1 MAKIMDIDFAG
12 DGYNSPFMQMKD
24 TLLIDGLLYNTS
36 TLYTIPFKSI
46 KFKAW
51 DGDMEKLATGTAD
64 FNMITGSANYEPLV
78 SSGRALRGRSD
89 LMPYG
94 GSFIVDSADSSV
106 GYHIQPTGNLSSNST
121 VHKLNLDDNTITN
134 SVSTDDPMKPVWIVG
149 QNATKIFI
157 MGSLIT
163 NSYYYGRVGYIDK
176 ATLEITVTGDSTRYV
191 HMSYITE
198 SADSIYFAFTSV
210 YNTPLYRIWKYN
222 KTTGAYTQVA
232 TLTSP
237 SSSQDAFMIPSQK
250 RVIDADTD
258 AVYQATPASSASDGF
273 EVYKSQINK
282 GTGTAANTQC
292 SLDFATAGTTR
303 AAEMVKPTTTTAG
316 ALTTETWLVSGTAD
330 DYVCFGVTEN
340 PDESA
345 EPSGSFLI
353 YVFMIDSTDTDL
365 IYIGKIAPS
374 VRVRNFFPVE
384 DDWSKIAVVHD
395 AGLKLYEFNNSTE
408 TYDWVQNF
416 PANVQ
421 SVAKDKL
428 ERIWVLEETGVL
440 SMFSATTPTR
450 VSVTMASETYNYT
463 GTTINTSADV
473 SAWDVNNN
481 RIVADVKLI
490 LEGSAEFADASQS
503 KTIATSA
510 SAETNVAINITGS
523 SSSRVIAS
531 VVV

>member
-1 MAKIMDIDFAG
+1 MAKIMDIDFVG

-24 TLLIDGLLYNTS
+24 TLLIDGTLYNSS
-36 TLYTIPFKSI
+36 TLYTIPFKSV
-46 KFKAW
+46 KFKAY
-51 DGDMEKLATGTAD
+51 DSDMEKLATGTAD
-64 FNMITGSANYEPLV
+64 FNMITSSSNFEPLV

-94 GSFIVDSADSSV
+94 GNFIVDSADSSV
-106 GYHIQPTGNLSSNST
+106 GYHIQSTGILSSNTT

-134 SVSTDDPMKPVWIVG
+134 TVSTDDPMKPVFIVG

-157 MGSLIT
+157 MGSLTTT
-163 NSYYYGRVGYIDK
+163 NYYYGRIGYIDK
-176 ATLEITVTGDSTRYV
+176 ATLTITLNGDNTRYT

-210 YNTPLYRIWKYN
+210 YNTPVYRVWKYD
-222 KTTGAYTQVA
+222 KTTGGYGQAA

-237 SSSQDAFMIPSQK
+237 SASQDIFMIPSQS
-250 RVIDADTD
+250 RVIDGDTD
-258 AVYQATPASSASDGF
+258 AVYQATPANSVADGF
-273 EVYKSQINK
+273 EIYKTQINK
-282 GTGTAANTQC
+282 GLGTAANTQC

-303 AAEMVKPTTTTAG
+303 AAALVKPTSTAAG
-316 ALTTETWLVSGTAD
+316 SLTMETWLVSGTSD

-340 PDESA
+340 PDEVA

-365 IYIGKIAPS
+365 IYIGKIVPN

-384 DDWSKIAVVHD
+384 DDWSKIGVVHD
-395 AGLKLYEFNNSTE
+395 AGLKMYEFNNSTE
-408 TYDWVQNF
+408 TYDWVQDF

-421 SVAKDKL
+421 SVVKDKL
-428 ERIWVLEETGVL
+428 DRIWVLEETGIL
-440 SMFSATTPTR
+440 SMFSATTPIR
-450 VSVTMASETYNYT
+450 VSVAMASDTYNYT
-463 GTTINTSADV
+463 GSTINTSANV
-473 SAWDVNNN
+473 SAWDIDNN
-481 RIVADVKLI
+481 RVVANVKLV
-490 LEGSAEFADASQS
+490 LEGSAEFTDASQS

-510 SAETNVAINITGS
+510 SAETSVAINITGS
-523 SSSRVIAS
+523 SSSRVVAS